1 MLTSICYYIAVR
13 TFVLLKGK
21 SKQKIISLTKCIN
34 LHYRVWLLSNTY
46 TKDLNHSIIQLWS
59 IVLFCKSWER
69 DQYPIRFKLHRR
81 ELYILLCYQWSL
93 YTYCTVS
100 SIAYFKSCKDFKWTK
115 SSSVNG
121 LNNFFLYGGHQLNN
135 QNKEIKKNLHD
146 LSSMSPINI
155 KYQRVNLINPWIS
168 VRWGLMYDS
177 QHKSSGLKANKYK
190 K

>member
-34 LHYRVWLLSNTY
+34 FVNPG
-46 TKDLNHSIIQLWS
+46 NGI
-59 IVLFCKSWER
+59 
-69 DQYPIRFKLHRR
+69 PIRFKLH
-81 ELYILLCYQWSL
+81 ILFCYQWSL
-93 YTYCTVS
+93 YTYCTTS

-115 SSSVNG
+115 RSSVYG
-121 LNNFFLYGGHQLNN
+121 LNNFFLYGGLQLNN
-135 QNKEIKKNLHD
+135 QNKEIKKWSNLQD
-146 LSSMSPINI
+146 LISTSPVNI